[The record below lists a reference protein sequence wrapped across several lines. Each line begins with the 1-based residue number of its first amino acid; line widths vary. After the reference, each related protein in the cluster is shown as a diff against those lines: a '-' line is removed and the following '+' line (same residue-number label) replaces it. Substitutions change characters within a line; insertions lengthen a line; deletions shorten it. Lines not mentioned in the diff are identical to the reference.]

1 MTLDKKDLRK
11 NMLQQMKDL
20 SADDR
25 ICLTE
30 RVYERL
36 FQTDEW
42 RNAQTVGLTVSTG
55 SELETRPVI
64 ERAFQ
69 DGKTVAVPRCIPSQK
84 VLVFHEIK
92 DITDVKPSFFNL
104 LEPPESLPVIHK
116 DDIDLL
122 IVPGLIFDPAGYR
135 IGFGGGYY
143 DRFLTDYRNMTAALS
158 FRFQVMDQI
167 PRESHDIPV
176 KKLIT
181 D

>member
-11 NMLQQMKDL
+11 TMLQRMKDL
-20 SADDR
+20 SGDDR
-25 ICLTE
+25 ILLTE
-30 RVYERL
+30 GVHERL

-42 RNAQTVGLTVSTG
+42 RHAQTVGLTVSTG
-55 SELETRPVI
+55 FELETRPVI

-69 DGKTVAVPRCIPSQK
+69 DGKAVAVPRCIPSRK
-84 VLVFHEIK
+84 ALVFHEIQ

-122 IVPGLIFDPAGYR
+122 IVPGLIFDRAGYR

-143 DRFLTDYRNMTAALS
+143 DRFLTDYRKMTASLC
-158 FRFQVMDQI
+158 FRFQIMDQI
-167 PRESHDIPV
+167 PHETHDIPV
-176 KKLIT
+176 NKLIT